1 MASLPALVGAYHR
14 CCFVEPRRQI
24 PLEDLDAIF
33 ETTNPKQE
41 AFKVI
46 RARKLKDREAREDR
60 A

>member
-1 MASLPALVGAYHR
+1 VL
-14 CCFVEPRRQI
+14 EPRRQI

-33 ETTNPKQE
+33 ETRNPKQE

-46 RARKLKDREAREDR
+46 RARKLKDREAKEDR